1 MKKLPISPLLSIAAV
16 LMAPAVAQAQ
26 ATSTPSTPSTA
37 ATPSTAST
45 PSTPSG
51 ATLLGAWEEPTTYPG
66 SPEIPFTP
74 RAPGTCTNIFQ
85 ILVGAGVEYDDNVL
99 RDSSDISDTVVF
111 GSVGLRADKAYGLQR
126 FRAEIEA
133 TAYKYND
140 VSELDYNTLNYKLA
154 WDWSF
159 TPRVHGVVSSDRK
172 EYRETFLDTTSG
184 LNRTGLRTERVEL
197 AEGVYEL
204 GAAWRVLAGIA
215 QTSSKSDQP
224 TSWDGNPEV
233 QSVHLGVGYE
243 LGTGTSLTARLRR
256 GDGEYRDTSAG
267 GATGDF
273 DETETDVL
281 LKWPVTAKTAVEGRL
296 GYLDREHSGA
306 PQLDFSGLVGNA
318 SVSWD
323 ITGKTRFLGGFSH
336 YLSSTGLATGGS
348 IESDQFWLG
357 PVWKPSVQ
365 TAVKLRYEYTSRDW
379 QSVPARSLD
388 NGRNEK
394 YKNLMLGF
402 DWEPRPSIAVSTSI
416 RREKLTSNVY
426 SGYTANVFGVAA
438 RVYF

>member
-1 MKKLPISPLLSIAAV
+1 LKKLPITPLLSIAAV

-26 ATSTPSTPSTA
+26 AASTPSIPSTA

-51 ATLLGAWEEPTTYPG
+51 STFPGAWEGPTVYPG
-66 SPEIPFTP
+66 VTEIPTTP
-74 RAPGTCTNIFQ
+74 RAPGTSANIFQ
-85 ILVGAGVEYDDNVL
+85 FRVGAGVEYDDNVL
-99 RDSSDISDTVVF
+99 REANEISDTVVF

-126 FRAEIEA
+126 FRADLDW
-133 TAYKYND
+133 TSYKYND
-140 VSELDYNTLNYKLA
+140 VSELDYHTFNYNLA
-154 WDWSF
+154 WDWSV

-172 EYRETFLDTTSG
+172 EYRETFLDSTTG
-184 LNRTGLRTERVEL
+184 LNRTGVRTERVEL

-215 QTSSKSDQP
+215 QTSSKSTEP
-224 TSWDGNPEV
+224 GSWDGSPEV

-267 GATGDF
+267 AATGEF

-296 GYLDREHSGA
+296 GYFDREHPGA
-306 PQLDFSGLVGNA
+306 PQRDFSGLIGNA
-318 SVSWD
+318 TVSWD

-336 YLSSTGLATGGS
+336 YLTSTGLATGGS
-348 IESDQFWLG
+348 IESDQFWFG
-357 PVWKPSVQ
+357 PIWKPTVQ

-379 QSVPARSLD
+379 QDVPAGSLD
-388 NGRNEK
+388 IGRNDK
-394 YKNLMLGF
+394 YQNLMIGF

-416 RREKLTSNVY
+416 RREKLKSNVF
-426 SGYTANVFGVAA
+426 SGYNANVFGVAA